1 MGPLRSAPLALASVL
16 ATLILATPIRSH
28 AQEPVPPPPPPAGAD
43 SAAAKATEAPGSA
56 TAVPAVAEEPRYHL
70 RPVVVTGERTP
81 LPLDRVP
88 LDVTVI
94 DEERLEAQRPLL
106 LAEALRQVPAVD
118 VQRSG
123 SPGKLTDV
131 RLRGADPRHTLVLFD
146 GVPLNGPWL
155 GTFDFADF
163 TDPGIR
169 RVEVLGGPA
178 SSLYGSGAVGG
189 VIQLL
194 TRVEGEPSAP
204 ERLRAFA
211 EYGDGETF
219 RGNALWSGMAGSMP
233 VGLSVTHLG
242 SDGFRERDGYA
253 GWNATARL
261 DAIAG
266 ASNRIRVSAFA
277 TGAEK
282 ELPYDFTFDGA
293 DTTLS
298 PFGSSKQVA
307 DPNYDE
313 TDRVLAGTAA
323 WKRAVAP
330 GAEVEAEVSGLYGRI
345 ENDNGPNSPG
355 GDFQDTDLSNTRG
368 IGALRARVEPSAG
381 LSLLAGAEYRGE
393 HVDRSDR
400 SSFFGFES
408 DTAFER
414 SVHARSLYGQLH
426 AEWGGRVVADAGI
439 RLDDHSRH
447 GSYGLPRVAAGI
459 RWHETGVTF
468 RGGYGRA
475 FTAPSLSDLYYPG
488 YSADSLRPERSTTWE
503 LGADASWLGGRLAVS
518 ATHHH
523 TEFQDLIQSSSFF
536 VPENIGR
543 ARIEGQDYSL
553 RVIPHARLTLRA
565 GAAHLIAVDTTDPED
580 EPDPDD
586 PDRRLSKRP
595 EWRFTASGEITA
607 TRALTV
613 TGAWRWVDPVR
624 DPFDFIDVEGNVL
637 RGDTPGYAALDLG
650 ASLSLQQWMPARA
663 TVRVTNAL
671 DRDYSE
677 VKGFPAPG
685 RAVTAGLTVG
695 SW

>member
-1 MGPLRSAPLALASVL
+1 MGPLRAARSAAAFVLISLLPVHVSAS
-16 ATLILATPIRSH
+16 RSP
-28 AQEPVPPPPPPAGAD
+28 AQELPPPAEVLEAGLDSTAAPD
-43 SAAAKATEAPGSA
+43 SASVAT
-56 TAVPAVAEEPRYHL
+56 VPRYHL

-81 LPLDRVP
+81 LPADRVP

-94 DEERLEAQRPLL
+94 DEERLEAHRPLL

-155 GTFDFADF
+155 GTYDFADF
-163 TDPGIR
+163 TDAGVR

-194 TRVEGEPSAP
+194 TRVEGESETPR
-204 ERLRAFA
+204 RLRAYG

-219 RGNALWSGMAGSMP
+219 RGSAAWSGHAGSVP
-233 VGLSVTHLG
+233 VGLSVTHLA
-242 SDGFRERDGYA
+242 SDGYSERDGYR
-253 GWNATARL
+253 GWNATARA
-261 DAIAG
+261 DVAAG
-266 ASNRIRVSAFA
+266 AGDRIRMSAFA

-282 ELPYDFTFDGA
+282 ELPYDFTYDFA

-298 PFGSSKQVA
+298 PFGSSKQIE

-323 WKRAVAP
+323 WKHDIGR
-330 GAEVEAEVSGLYGRI
+330 GAEIEAEVSGLYGRI
-345 ENDNGPNSPG
+345 ENDNRPNAPG

-368 IGALRARVEPSAG
+368 IGALRGRVIPAPG
-381 LSLLAGAEYRGE
+381 LSLVAGAEYRGDQ
-393 HVDRSDR
+393 VDRSDR
-400 SSFFGFES
+400 SSFFGFAS
-408 DTAFER
+408 DTSFER
-414 SVHARSLYGQLH
+414 GIHARSLYGQVH

-439 RLDDHSRH
+439 RLDDHSRY
-447 GSYGLPRVAAGI
+447 GAYGLPRLAAGF
-459 RWHETGVTF
+459 RWHETGVTI

-503 LGADASWLGGRLAVS
+503 IGADASWLGGRLGVS

-523 TEFQDLIQSSSFF
+523 TEFRDLIQSSSFF

-543 ARIEGQDYSL
+543 ARIEGQDVAI
-553 RVIPHARLTLRA
+553 RIVPMERITLRA
-565 GAAHLIAVDTTDPED
+565 GAAHLIAVDTTAPGD

-586 PDRRLSKRP
+586 PDRRLPKRP
-595 EWRFTASGEITA
+595 EWRFTASGEIA
-607 TRALTV
+607 ASRALTL

-624 DPFDFIDVEGNVL
+624 DPFDFVDVEGNAL

-650 ASLSLQQWMPARA
+650 AIVSLTAWLPAKA
-663 TVRVTNAL
+663 IVRVMNAL

-685 RAVTAGLTVG
+685 RAVTVGLTVG